1 MTQMVPVYS
10 HTATITGSV
19 ILLVICLVVLV
30 ALAIGWWR
38 RR

>member
-1 MTQMVPVYS
+1 VPVYS
-10 HTATITGSV
+10 HTAVITGSV
-19 ILLVICLVVLV
+19 ILLVICLGVLV